1 MNLHANAALSLKVA
15 GDSVCNVKRG
25 VGHCCHVTHQR
36 PGSFEDAFTA
46 YWDPVC
52 RYAARRVAPEAVQD
66 VVAETFVVAWRRFDT
81 LSGEPLPWLLGIA
94 RRVASNHRR
103 AGARRSAL
111 VDRLKGADVPTWSE
125 PANIDSELGA
135 ALACLGALDREAL
148 LLVAWEGLDH
158 QDAASVMGCS
168 TGAFSVRLHRARRKL
183 ALYLAHS
190 EQHGTSV
197 PRNARSLT

>member
-1 MNLHANAALSLKVA
+1 
-15 GDSVCNVKRG
+15 
-25 VGHCCHVTHQR
+25 VTHQR
-36 PGSFEDAFTA
+36 PESFEDTFAA

-66 VVAETFVVAWRRFDT
+66 VVAETFVVAWRRFDK

-103 AGARRSAL
+103 AGTRRSAL
-111 VDRLKGADVPTWSE
+111 IERLQGADVPAWSE
-125 PANIDSELGA
+125 PAGIDHDLGA
-135 ALACLGALDREAL
+135 ALASLGALDREAL

-158 QDAASVMGCS
+158 HDAAVVMGCS

-183 ALYLAHS
+183 ALSLTRD
-190 EQHGTSV
+190 EQAGTPV
-197 PRNARSLT
+197 PQNARSLT